1 MPVRTAVA
9 CRGLDRHHREAPL
22 RLSRQRRDIAIPEA
36 AGVELGP
43 PVLLEGEDLAHYE
56 RLLAQVTAEPWLRAI
71 STRPGRGR
79 DRHDRI
85 PVILEAETSVLRA
98 AALGRLEPS
107 LTTISRHRG
116 GRCGEKTIEQRD

>member
-1 MPVRTAVA
+1 LNSSDRAARRPLPVRTAVA

-22 RLSRQRRDIAIPEA
+22 RLSRQRRDVAIPEA

-71 STRPGRGR
+71 STRPDAGATG
-79 DRHDRI
+79 
-85 PVILEAETSVLRA
+85 
-98 AALGRLEPS
+98 
-107 LTTISRHRG
+107 TTRYP
-116 GRCGEKTIEQRD
+116 